1 MISLAAIMPMEED
14 DLKCR
19 LMDIQNGK
27 QTWENENELVLIQ
40 SMLTHIGTL
49 DRELRDNLIY
59 GEFCKIIIEKQL
71 DHSLVV
77 EILTTCLSE
86 DMLFNGIG
94 ETRSDTVFTRA
105 FTTLI
110 IALILYRNNEEGFL
124 AENTILQ
131 VKDKLV
137 SYMNR
142 ENDLRGF
149 VAGKGWAHSVAHAA
163 DAFDELVKCKN
174 LHKETYIEILNAL
187 WSKVFVPQSIYFHD
201 EDERIINPIIAMLD
215 QGLAQQS
222 IDNLLQNLPHELEIQ
237 KAIIDEEKYWIFC
250 ANGKKFLKSFYV
262 KLEDHPNYSLLQSKT
277 KEILL
282 KM

>member
-1 MISLAAIMPMEED
+1 MSSLAAIMPMEKD
-14 DLKCR
+14 VLKRR

-27 QTWENENELVLIQ
+27 LTWENDNELVLVK

-49 DRELRDNLIY
+49 DSELRDNLIY

-71 DHSLVV
+71 DHSLVG
-77 EILTTCLSE
+77 EILTICLSE

-94 ETRSDTVFTRA
+94 DTCSDAVFTRA
-105 FTTLI
+105 FTTLA

-124 AENTILQ
+124 TQNTILQ
-131 VKDKLV
+131 VKDKLM

-174 LHKETYIEILNAL
+174 LHKETHIDILKAL
-187 WSKVFVPQSIYFHD
+187 WNKVYVSQSIYFHD
-201 EDERIINPIIAMLD
+201 EDERILNPIIAMLD
-215 QGLAQQS
+215 QGLKQEA

-237 KAIIDEEKYWIFC
+237 KAIIDEENYWILY
-250 ANGKKFLKSFYV
+250 ANCKKILKSFYV
-262 KLEDHPNYSLLQSKT
+262 KLEDHPNYSLLQMKT